1 MSSVR
6 FLYLTSSPALQEKNK
21 YIKLTN
27 KKTKK
32 ERMLIVDSLP
42 SRLFISLVLL
52 MLIAVNRA
60 SCVSADE
67 ANEARIQKE
76 SESGNKKA
84 ARVQWLN
91 KNRTKFHASVHLVH
105 LFAVSVLN
113 AVFFTLP
120 IFTPT
125 EYTHLSPIVSVLICD
140 LVILTFGIYIPGR
153 MAKCTANQSSLY
165 LSLFGKSATLLL
177 TPLTF
182 MLLGFSDLFL
192 RLFRITP
199 DSGDDEVTE
208 EEILMMVDIGSS
220 SGAIDPEEKEM
231 INNIFEFDDTPAK
244 DIMTHRTD
252 VEFLWIEDGTDEWN
266 KSISDTNH
274 TVYPVCGESVDDIL
288 GVLSSKDFY
297 KFLQSGDTSDVKSI
311 LKDPFFIPE
320 SLKADELLRQMQK
333 NKNHFAFVLD
343 EYGGLGGII
352 TMSDLLEEI
361 VGTLSNDSE
370 ENEEDIIKLD
380 SNTWKISGSA
390 DIDTVSETLEIELP
404 IEEYNTFAGMILAE
418 LGTIPDDGA
427 TPELEAFGL
436 SIKVTKIAE
445 HRIEET
451 LVALIEP
458 ETKEDE

>member
-1 MSSVR
+1 M
-6 FLYLTSSPALQEKNK
+6 
-21 YIKLTN
+21 
-27 KKTKK
+27 
-32 ERMLIVDSLP
+32 DSLP

-52 MLIAVNRA
+52 LLIAVNRA

-84 ARVQWLN
+84 ARVQWLI
-91 KNRTKFHASVHLVH
+91 KNRPKFHASVHLVN
-105 LFAVSVLN
+105 LFSVSLLN
-113 AVFFTLP
+113 VMFLSLP
-120 IFTPT
+120 LFNLSDYPR
-125 EYTHLSPIVSVLICD
+125 LSPILSVLICD
-140 LVILTFGIYIPGR
+140 LIILTFGIYIPGR
-153 MAKCTANQSSLY
+153 MAKCTANQSSLP
-165 LSLFGKSATLLL
+165 LSMFGKSATLILM
-177 TPLTF
+177 PLTF
-182 MLLGFSDLFL
+182 ILLGFSDLFL

-244 DIMTHRTD
+244 YIMTHRTD
-252 VEFLWIEDGTDEWN
+252 VEFLWLEDGVDEWS
-266 KSISDTNH
+266 KSISETNH
-274 TVYPVCGESVDDIL
+274 SVYPVCGESVDDII
-288 GVLSSKDFY
+288 GILSSKDFY
-297 KFLQSGDTSDVKSI
+297 RFLQSGDTSDVKTI

-320 SLKADELLRQMQK
+320 SLKADELLRQMQR
-333 NKNHFAFVLD
+333 NKNHFAVVLD

-370 ENEEDIIKLD
+370 ETEDDIVKLD

-390 DIDTVSETLEIELP
+390 DIDIVCEELGIELP

-436 SIKVTKIAE
+436 SIKVTRISE
-445 HRIEET
+445 HRIEEA
-451 LVALIEP
+451 LVALLEP
-458 ETKEDE
+458 EANKEDE

>member
-1 MSSVR
+1 M
-6 FLYLTSSPALQEKNK
+6 
-21 YIKLTN
+21 
-27 KKTKK
+27 
-32 ERMLIVDSLP
+32 DSLP
-42 SRLFISLVLL
+42 SRLFISLALL
-52 MLIAVNRA
+52 VLIAVNRA

-76 SESGNKKA
+76 SENGNKKA
-84 ARVQWLN
+84 ARVQWLI
-91 KNRTKFHASVHLVH
+91 KNRPKFHASVHLVNLFLVSLSNVISLSMPLVCPWLHPIIH
-105 LFAVSVLN
+105 L
-113 AVFFTLP
+113 
-120 IFTPT
+120 
-125 EYTHLSPIVSVLICD
+125 LICD

-153 MAKCTANQSSLY
+153 MAKCTANQSSLP
-165 LSLFGKSATLLL
+165 LSLFGKSATIILM
-177 TPLTF
+177 PLTF
-182 MLLGFSDLFL
+182 ILLGFSDLFL

-252 VEFLWIEDGTDEWN
+252 VEFLWIEDGIDEWN

-274 TVYPVCGESVDDIL
+274 SVYPICGESVDDIV
-288 GVLSSKDFY
+288 GILSSKDFY
-297 KFLQSGDTSDVKSI
+297 RFLQSGDTSDVKSI

-320 SLKADELLRQMQK
+320 SLKADELLRQMQR
-333 NKNHFAFVLD
+333 NKNHFAVVLD

-361 VGTLSNDSE
+361 VGTLSSDSE
-370 ENEEDIIKLD
+370 ETEEDIVKLD

-390 DIDTVSETLEIELP
+390 DIDIVCETLGIELP
-404 IEEYNTFAGMILAE
+404 VEEYNTFAGMILAE

-436 SIKVTKIAE
+436 SIKVTKISE

-458 ETKEDE
+458 ETNKEDE